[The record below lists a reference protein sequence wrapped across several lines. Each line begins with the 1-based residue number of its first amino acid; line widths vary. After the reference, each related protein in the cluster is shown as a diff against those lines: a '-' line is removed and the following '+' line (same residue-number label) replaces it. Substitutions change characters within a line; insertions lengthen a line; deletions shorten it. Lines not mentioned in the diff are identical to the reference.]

1 MAGKKALRAIINGV
15 VQGVN
20 FRMATT
26 RAANQLG
33 VFGWVRNKPDGSVEA
48 FIEGDEEKVDEMVS
62 WCHKGPP
69 LASVKGVTLIEETYS
84 GAYTDFTVR

>member
-1 MAGKKALRAIINGV
+1 MAGKKALRAIIKGV

-26 RAANQLG
+26 HAARELG
-33 VFGWVRNKPDGSVEA
+33 VFGWVRNKSDGSVEA
-48 FIEGDEEKVDEMVS
+48 FIEGDEGKVEEMIR
-62 WCHKGPP
+62 WCHKGPSM
-69 LASVKGVTLIEETYS
+69 ASVKEVNLTEEDYS